1 MPMKTCPVTAENIK
15 DKLLLEKM
23 TFFELSTYISQ
34 VKGIKAKTL
43 TSNSFRIFR
52 TKNYSNRFI
61 FVIRKI
67 IGWRF

>member
-15 DKLLLEKM
+15 DKLYCSKND
-23 TFFELSTYISQ
+23 FFELSTYISQ

>member
-1 MPMKTCPVTAENIK
+1 
-15 DKLLLEKM
+15 M